1 MASSRFKMFL
11 ALACLAWLPHARAE
25 APPRNTRHKV
35 EFRRAEREPAE
46 GLTAAAVLMPPRR
59 VYLHEAADATDED
72 IAEARAVLDRRSH
85 PAVLIRFTEDGAKKM
100 TQLSKH
106 HKDRPLAIIVD
117 GRVIVAPELRTTL
130 SDQAMITGNFTQ
142 SEIDAMVAFINADRS
157 GEHAQPAPDQGQEKA
172 ERDVGADSR

>member
-1 MASSRFKMFL
+1 
-11 ALACLAWLPHARAE
+11 
-25 APPRNTRHKV
+25 
-35 EFRRAEREPAE
+35 
-46 GLTAAAVLMPPRR
+46 
-59 VYLHEAADATDED
+59 
-72 IAEARAVLDRRSH
+72 
-85 PAVLIRFTEDGAKKM
+85 M

-157 GEHAQPAPDQGQEKA
+157 GEPAQSVPDQGQEPGEPGA
-172 ERDVGADSR
+172 RADSR

>member
-1 MASSRFKMFL
+1 
-11 ALACLAWLPHARAE
+11 
-25 APPRNTRHKV
+25 
-35 EFRRAEREPAE
+35 
-46 GLTAAAVLMPPRR
+46 
-59 VYLHEAADATDED
+59 
-72 IAEARAVLDRRSH
+72 
-85 PAVLIRFTEDGAKKM
+85 M

-157 GEHAQPAPDQGQEKA
+157 GEPAHSASDQGQKPGEPGA
-172 ERDVGADSR
+172 PADSR

>member
-1 MASSRFKMFL
+1 
-11 ALACLAWLPHARAE
+11 
-25 APPRNTRHKV
+25 
-35 EFRRAEREPAE
+35 
-46 GLTAAAVLMPPRR
+46 
-59 VYLHEAADATDED
+59 
-72 IAEARAVLDRRSH
+72 
-85 PAVLIRFTEDGAKKM
+85 M

-157 GEHAQPAPDQGQEKA
+157 GEPARSAPDQGPKRA
-172 ERDVGADSR
+172 ERDAGADSR